1 MDTKIIAPQSKKLR
15 DVWKH
20 EAHDFTPWLADAQ
33 NLKILSKAVGINLT
47 CIETESSVGDF
58 NADILALDEKSNHKI
73 IIENQLECTNHDH
86 LGKILTYA
94 AGKEA
99 DIIIWIVKEAR
110 YEHKNAIEWLNKHT
124 DEHFNCFLV
133 ELQLWEIDAET
144 TAINFNVVVK
154 PNSWA
159 KTLNN
164 LSTLKVQQLHFW
176 KGYEEYLKKHPLPK
190 ELSTAAEAGAR
201 HYYDLKID
209 KECRC
214 FVSQVVLMRKQQLTA
229 GLYVRDKN
237 NPLYHLLKS
246 KNDDI
251 KKLLGCGIV
260 NWPESDVAGRFY
272 VTKDMDLSNPAK
284 WTDAYKWF
292 DELNLKL
299 LRLLKQISQEDFV

>member
-1 MDTKIIAPQSKKLR
+1 METRIIAPKSKCLR

-20 EAHDFTPWLADAQ
+20 EAHDFTPWLADAE

-47 CIETESSVGDF
+47 CVETESSVGDF
-58 NADILALDEKSNHKI
+58 SADILAVDEKGDHKI

-94 AGKEA
+94 AGKGA

-110 YEHKNAIEWLNKHT
+110 YEHKNAIEWLNEHT
-124 DEHFNCFLV
+124 DEHFNCFLI
-133 ELQLWEIDAET
+133 ELQLWEIDEA
-144 TAINFNVVVK
+144 TASINFNVVVK

-159 KTLNN
+159 KALNN
-164 LSTLKVQQLHFW
+164 LSTLKMQQLHFW

-190 ELSTAAEAGAR
+190 GLSASADAGPR

-209 KECRC
+209 KESGC
-214 FVSQVVLMRKQQLTA
+214 FISQVVLMRKLQLTA

-237 NPLYHLLKS
+237 SDLYHLLRSKS
-246 KNDDI
+246 EEI
-251 KKLLGCGIV
+251 QEQLGCGLV

-284 WTDAYKWF
+284 WADAYKWF
-292 DELNLKL
+292 GDLNQKILCFC
-299 LRLLKQISQEDFV
+299 KQIQGK